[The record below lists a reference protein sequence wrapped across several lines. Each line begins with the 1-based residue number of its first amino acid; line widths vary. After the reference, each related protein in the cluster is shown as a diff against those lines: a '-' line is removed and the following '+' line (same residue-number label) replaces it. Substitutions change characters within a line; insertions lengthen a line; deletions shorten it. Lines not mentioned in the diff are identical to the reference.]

1 MTFSWF
7 STNGSYSYPGQLKL
21 NVQVGMSVER
31 KFKTDVAGRSEG
43 GFRSVLCLTP
53 VNVPLLFLSVP
64 ADEVITF
71 KLEQLDSEECT
82 QSSEP
87 PATLPRESEE
97 LLFQGASEALPFD
110 GQHSSP
116 VQSGKRSV
124 CRLVPSAPRE
134 EGLSEGN
141 AVTIYGQNCPGKRP
155 PSCVMCGEGLCL
167 KKMLPTHQE
176 SHGTQCSSEHAGD
189 KEGFLCQQH
198 QQTHVEDDRTHLE
211 DRIHVATERCKQ
223 NQNAK
228 AHASM
233 AAMDKVYDSPRCVK
247 SVTANGSCQPGQRD
261 QPRGR
266 PYKCNKC
273 QECFS
278 QKKTLII
285 HQRMHSGRGAGVLWC
300 PYCGKSFSH
309 PSTLIRHQRIHTGER
324 PYQCNECPKR
334 FTQKQHL
341 LQHEKIHLRERNC
354 VATQSVRKAPLHSLK
369 RGGLPG
375 RKPVSQPL
383 LGAPA
388 GQVRGLHQVQA
399 SYICSDCGKSFVC
412 HSWLVR
418 HQMTHTGERPY
429 KCSEC
434 DKSYRRKD
442 YLLNHQRRHAA
453 ERPYPC
459 AECGKSFN
467 CHSGLVRH
475 QMIHRGERPYK
486 CTECGKCY
494 SRKEHLQN
502 HQRLHTGER
511 PFACAACGKSFIR
524 KQNLLKH
531 QRIHTGERPYQC
543 PACGRS
549 FRYKESL
556 KDHQRV
562 HGAEAGPPP
571 LPPPGIMPPGD

>member
-1 MTFSWF
+1 SPCSCVPFQEGGYT
-7 STNGSYSYPGQLKL
+7 GG
-21 NVQVGMSVER
+21 
-31 KFKTDVAGRSEG
+31 GRSEG

-334 FTQKQHL
+334 FTQK
-341 LQHEKIHLRERNC
+341 
-354 VATQSVRKAPLHSLK
+354 
-369 RGGLPG
+369 
-375 RKPVSQPL
+375 
-383 LGAPA
+383 
-388 GQVRGLHQVQA
+388 
-399 SYICSDCGKSFVC
+399 
-412 HSWLVR
+412 
-418 HQMTHTGERPY
+418 
-429 KCSEC
+429 
-434 DKSYRRKD
+434 KD
-442 YLLNHQRRHAA
+442 YLLNHQRRHSGEGLFQCPLCRKRFVLRRSFMKHLNSATDQANPMGNRKGNSSLEEGEPDKFKEILLYQQSHAGERRYLCTECQKTFKLKVRFLKHKQNHTLKSHERPHGCAECGKSFSGKKSLRIHQRSHAA